1 MLKRMVLMLLGV
13 TLVFG
18 GIFGYKLVEQHFM
31 GEYFANFTPPPRV
44 VSAEYAR
51 EETWQPYLSAIGT
64 LSAVNGVDLSG
75 EVEGKVKAIHF
86 QSGQLVKQGE
96 LLLEIDDEVE
106 QANLK
111 SFQARLKLAQLNFQR
126 DEKLIQKR
134 LTSQEQ
140 SDRSRAELDEVYALV
155 EQTKAT
161 IAKKKIRAPFSGKVG
176 IRRVNLG
183 QYLSKG
189 DALTTLQAMD
199 AFYLDFSLP
208 EQDYTQ
214 IYLDQELIFSVD
226 AYPGQTFKARVK
238 ALNAKVDASTRN
250 ILVRAQ
256 FDNTQGLLLP
266 GMFAAVKL
274 MLKQND
280 RVVTLP
286 QTAVTYSLYGESVFK
301 VDQQGTNEEGAPQLI
316 AQRVSV
322 VSGDARDDRV
332 AIKSGVAAGDLIVID
347 GQVKLKN
354 GTTIALANSEA
365 LKSDGTNPETANGE
379 ASYEVH

>member
-1 MLKRMVLMLLGV
+1 M
-13 TLVFG
+13 
-18 GIFGYKLVEQHFM
+18 
-31 GEYFANFTPPPRV
+31 
-44 VSAEYAR
+44 SAEYAR

-86 QSGQLVKQGE
+86 QSGQFVKQGE

-226 AYPGQTFKARVK
+226 AYPGETFKARVK

-256 FDNTQGLLLP
+256 FDNSQGLLLP

-301 VDQQGTNEEGAPQLI
+301 VNQQGADEKGAPQLI
-316 AQRVSV
+316 AQRVSI
-322 VSGDARDDRV
+322 VSGDARGDRV

-365 LKSDGTNPETANGE
+365 LKSHSAIPETANGE

>member
-13 TLVFG
+13 VLVFG
-18 GIFGYKLVEQHFM
+18 GIFGYKLVERHFM

-44 VSAEYAR
+44 VSADYAR
-51 EETWQPYLSAIGT
+51 EEIWQPSLSAIGT
-64 LSAVNGVDLSG
+64 LRAVNGVDLSG

-86 QSGQLVKQGE
+86 QSGQFVKQGA

-161 IAKKKIRAPFSGKVG
+161 IAKKKIRAPFAGKVG
-176 IRRVNLG
+176 IRKVNLG

-189 DALTTLQAMD
+189 DPLTTLQAMD

-214 IYLDQELIFSVD
+214 IYLNQELTFSVD
-226 AYPGQTFKARVK
+226 AYPGEAFKARVT
-238 ALNAKVDASTRN
+238 AVNAKVDVSTRS

-256 FDNTQGLLLP
+256 FDNSQGLLLP
-266 GMFAAVKL
+266 GMFTAVKL
-274 MLKQND
+274 MLKQNNT
-280 RVVTLP
+280 VVTLP
-286 QTAVTYSLYGESVFK
+286 QTAVTFSLYGESVFK
-301 VDQQGTNEEGAPQLI
+301 VEQNGKNEKGEPQLV

-322 VSGDARDDRV
+322 VSGDVRGDRV
-332 AIKSGVAAGDLIVID
+332 AIKSGVAVGDLIVID
-347 GQVKLKN
+347 GQIKLKN
-354 GTTIALANSEA
+354 GTAIALANSEVLESNRA
-365 LKSDGTNPETANGE
+365 ELKPSNGD